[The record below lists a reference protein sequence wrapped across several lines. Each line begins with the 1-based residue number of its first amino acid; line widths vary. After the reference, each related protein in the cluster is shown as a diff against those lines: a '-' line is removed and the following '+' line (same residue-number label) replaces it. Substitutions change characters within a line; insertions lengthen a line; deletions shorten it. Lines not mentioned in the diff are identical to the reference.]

1 MTMSATHRWP
11 KELRLLTGRQTLKVT
26 FDDGEA
32 ADLPAELLRV
42 HSPSAE
48 VQGHG
53 AETRRVL
60 FDKQDVKIQR
70 IEPVGSYA
78 VRLIFDD
85 GHDTGYYTWAFLDE
99 FARTVREKRTAYD
112 AEKALS
118 ADALQV
124 AHAAS

>member
-1 MTMSATHRWP
+1 MSATHRWP